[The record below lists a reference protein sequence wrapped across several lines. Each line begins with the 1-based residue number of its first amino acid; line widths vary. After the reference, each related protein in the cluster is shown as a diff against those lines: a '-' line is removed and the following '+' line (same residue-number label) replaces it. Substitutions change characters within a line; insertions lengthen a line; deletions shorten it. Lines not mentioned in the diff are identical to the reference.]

1 MSKFLAPDHR
11 VVAAHHTVGI
21 DGLGHG
27 PHPATGGQQGRVW
40 DQAAAPA
47 DAAPTGADTV
57 FTFSGEVPTGWTA
70 EGKVLAHQAVLV
82 VGDGSGAV
90 SLLCTPMQAAG
101 GPVTAT
107 VTRAFVVPEGES
119 DTWSRVEARVFGPDK
134 KPIAG
139 ASPQLLSAIKVGT
152 TMSAAPYTF
161 TPPAGASTWRLCLK
175 TGGAARGS
183 TVVKEIRIR

>member
-1 MSKFLAPDHR
+1 MSRSRPLPTLAALGW
-11 VVAAHHTVGI
+11 AALVCSLQAARAA
-21 DGLGHG
+21 D
-27 PHPATGGQQGRVW
+27 PAPPPAEAP
-40 DQAAAPA
+40 AAAPA

-119 DTWSRVEARVFGPDK
+119 DTWSRVEARVFGPDT

-161 TPPAGASTWRLCLK
+161 TPPAGASTWRRCLK